1 MKNISRFKWP
11 GVTASVVL
19 VALLSACGGGGGLDL
34 VINPTPTPVPP
45 LKAWT
50 GPSQF
55 VLTQPE
61 TGLRT
66 TALFVASADGAIDLD
81 GTRRYFQ
88 AAAMPEGQLAFSAGQ
103 PWQED
108 ANKISRAMQEINGK
122 KLFTVE
128 YPDEKSLSLIG
139 GGLANQATAVR
150 DFIALCT
157 PGKRYF
163 LLNADARRVFA
174 DSLAQFKNQTLQAKN
189 FTASQCSAALSVMQ
203 FDASGN
209 VTLNTTQSGSLPE
222 AISAS
227 QMQLLANGGHVLTA
241 DGIGKRSFMFYSL
254 TDTAGTRMLIQ
265 EFVVYPNEQQNYI
278 RIWY

>member
-1 MKNISRFKWP
+1 MKNLSRSKWQA
-11 GVTASVVL
+11 VTASMAL
-19 VALLSACGGGGGLDL
+19 VALLSACGGGGGGDL

-55 VLTQPE
+55 MLTQPE
-61 TGLRT
+61 TGTST
-66 TALFVASADGAIDLD
+66 TKLLVASVDGAVDLD
-81 GTRRYFQ
+81 GTRRNFQ
-88 AAAMPEGQLAFSAGQ
+88 AAAMPDGQLAFSAGQ

-108 ANKISRAMQEINGK
+108 ASKISRSMQGINGK
-122 KLFTVE
+122 KLFTVD
-128 YPDEKSLSLIG
+128 YPDDKSVSLIG

-163 LLNADARRVFA
+163 LVNADAQRVFA

-209 VTLNTTQSGSLPE
+209 VTLNTTQSGSQPE

-227 QMQLLANGGHVLTA
+227 QMLLLANGGHVLTA

-265 EFVVYPNEQQNYI
+265 EFVVYPNQQQNYI